1 MLEIGMMDLG
11 LLIGEGELAGEMAL
25 LLASTPKISE
35 FLKRS
40 PLQGKL
46 LKKRIQT
53 WSEQLGEEMRHKPV
67 PVALEQEYLLYQ
79 AHRLLPLPEL
89 VGRLPALLEALE
101 QHSPFAGDA
110 RSLVRQIMVQ
120 PTEGLRQLF
129 VEKWRASLVGSLLQ
143 LQQQI
148 AELRFQPGVVLALD
162 RIGDLIGLLQ
172 GVGHYGLEA
181 LLEIPGAAPV
191 RGAQLSHDV
200 EQLREVVTLGHE
212 RVASLRSK
220 G

>member
-148 AELRFQPGVVLALD
+148 AEAEREKQRQEIEDQLLANRTLADALD
-162 RIGDLIGLLQ
+162 PHQISAGGLWDLAQ
-172 GVGHYGLEA
+172 GSCTN
-181 LLEIPGAAPV
+181 AAWCWCNNMPACCSATPCGG
-191 RGAQLSHDV
+191 R
-200 EQLREVVTLGHE
+200 
-212 RVASLRSK
+212 
-220 G
+220 